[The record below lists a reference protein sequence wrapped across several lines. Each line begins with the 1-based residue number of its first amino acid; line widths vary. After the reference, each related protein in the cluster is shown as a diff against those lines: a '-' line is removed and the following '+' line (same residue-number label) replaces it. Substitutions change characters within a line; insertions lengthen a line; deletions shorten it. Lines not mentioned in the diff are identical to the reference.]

1 MSEIE
6 LLNGDCLDLVE
17 GILLCSGT
25 TDVACENLNRKFI
38 GMELDEDFF
47 NIAKERIQ
55 NHEESE

>member
-6 LLNGDCLDLVE
+6 LLNGDCLELVE
-17 GILLCSGT
+17 GILVGSGT
-25 TDVACENLNRKFI
+25 TDVACKNLNRKFI